1 MVDELLQ
8 VRLLVHMLT
17 ATFALL
23 EKRIADGISAG
34 WVACQF
40 A

>member
-17 ATFALL
+17 AAFGLF
-23 EKRIADGISAG
+23 EKQMADGLAKAG
-34 WVACQF
+34 
-40 A
+40 